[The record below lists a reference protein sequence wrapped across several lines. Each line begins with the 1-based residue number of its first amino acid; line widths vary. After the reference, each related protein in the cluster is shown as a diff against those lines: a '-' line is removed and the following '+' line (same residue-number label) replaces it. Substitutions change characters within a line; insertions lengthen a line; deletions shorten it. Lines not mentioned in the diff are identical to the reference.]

1 MSILNTVLGTASML
15 CIGALFFLVVGVVGK
30 FLYDVFCTDELME

>member
-15 CIGALFFLVVGVVGK
+15 CIGALFFLVVGAVGK
-30 FLYDVFCTDELME
+30 LLYEIFFTDAMLE